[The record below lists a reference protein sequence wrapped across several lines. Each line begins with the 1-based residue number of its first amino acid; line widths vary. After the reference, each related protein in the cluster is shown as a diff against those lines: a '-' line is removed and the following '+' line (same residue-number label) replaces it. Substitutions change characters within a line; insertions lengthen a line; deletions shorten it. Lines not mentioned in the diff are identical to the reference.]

1 MIRSY
6 TKRIVLLLILPLLW
20 SGTIYLTQRPV
31 DTRTKDGIE
40 LTMEEPLG
48 NWRHDEALSHD
59 CPAQADSIRTN
70 ATGDRVYEVR
80 TAYFHRVILRQAG
93 LMFLITL
100 LVILLHD
107 TILYL
112 QRRRGRRKQA

>member
-1 MIRSY
+1 MKRSY
-6 TKRIVLLLILPLLW
+6 TKRLALLIVLPLLW
-20 SGTIYLTQRPV
+20 SGCIYLTQRPV
-31 DTRTKDGIE
+31 DTRAKDGIE
-40 LTMEEPLG
+40 ITMEEPLG

-59 CPAQADSIRTN
+59 YPALADSIRTN
-70 ATGDRVYEVR
+70 TTGDRVYEVR

-112 QRRRGRRKQA
+112 QRRRENKK

>member
-1 MIRSY
+1 MKNSVI
-6 TKRIVLLLILPLLW
+6 KRLALLLILPLLW
-20 SGTIYLTQRPV
+20 SGCIYLTQRPV
-31 DTRTKDGIE
+31 DTRAKDGIE
-40 LTMEEPLG
+40 ITMEEPLG
-48 NWRHDEALSHD
+48 NWRHDEAMSHD

-112 QRRRGRRKQA
+112 QRRRDKRTH